1 MLSMDKLRPLLTAT
15 LLAGSISAVGAAG
28 ALAATPTQTC
38 GTITQYI
45 PATPLTNGLLTIGGH
60 TYTIGSG
67 ATTTGNLSLGSNSCV
82 TTTQNS
88 QSQVT
93 SLTATGNS
101 QTTATY
107 CGTVTSFTKPS
118 GTTPGQ
124 LGIGGQNFTLA
135 PGTTVDGSVQPG
147 QNACATLTFNGDVRP
162 GSWSD
167 GAHRGSGGR
176 AWIGPARIRGRGAA
190 AAEGWRVGTF
200 RQGRDVR
207 ERWLADRARWV
218 HPVIAALSR
227 VVLTGGSRVLPSVD
241 LAPDADP
248 RSRLPRALTLL
259 AAVEIPVVLAGAVG
273 QALPLGYR
281 DVVALVVMFAFT
293 VAVMS
298 FVPLLRVGSGWLL
311 VPVGAHIVFVAT
323 LVALTGGWS

>member
-15 LLAGSISAVGAAG
+15 LLAGSISALGAAG

-118 GTTPGQ
+118 GRTPGQ

-135 PGTTVDGSVQPG
+135 PGTTVNGSVQPG
-147 QNACATLTFNGDVRP
+147 QNACATLTFNGLGGVDSANLQQTSAPKTSGALIVGTSGTTS
-162 GSWSD
+162 GSTS
-167 GAHRGSGGR
+167 
-176 AWIGPARIRGRGAA
+176 GAA
-190 AAEGWRVGTF
+190 VAGQT
-200 RQGRDVR
+200 
-207 ERWLADRARWV
+207 V
-218 HPVIAALSR
+218 HPNGSACVTLNQACPSSA
-227 VVLTGGSRVLPSVD
+227 VLGQSLTNAGSNGANGAPNTGGSPTK
-241 LAPDADP
+241 PQ
-248 RSRLPRALTLL
+248 
-259 AAVEIPVVLAGAVG
+259 AAQQG
-273 QALPLGYR
+273 
-281 DVVALVVMFAFT
+281 
-293 VAVMS
+293 
-298 FVPLLRVGSGWLL
+298 GSGVGPIPDTATFAQVLGL
-311 VPVGAHIVFVAT
+311 TARTAVPVGVLGLGLLAFAG
-323 LVALTGGWS
+323 VALLRRRAGASGRSDKAGTSASVGWPTGPDGSIQ